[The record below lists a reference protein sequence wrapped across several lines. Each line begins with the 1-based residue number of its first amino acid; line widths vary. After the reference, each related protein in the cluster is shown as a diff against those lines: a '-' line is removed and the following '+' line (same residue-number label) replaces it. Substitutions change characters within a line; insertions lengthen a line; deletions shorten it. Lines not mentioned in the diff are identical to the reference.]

1 MLGTPLIA
9 TLVFAGV
16 MIVAIFAALSARSV
30 SRGLMRLLRRA
41 GRMTSRAAAPAKSG
55 AQAGVGAV
63 PYSAMAQVI
72 GFKSLAEAM
81 LGDIPP
87 ALRKSVQRQGR
98 IFRSA
103 NANQAVDT
111 LDGSLSLE
119 EAKRNLESARQY
131 YEEPMGNNVSPGF
144 LYEDSEE
151 ALIIR
156 ILKDVDLTFFYVT
169 RRINR
174 NISRNVLKIIAIL
187 TALVLIFPFAAGAV
201 TLIPT
206 VEPAF
211 GYTLYGLVLVGFAA
225 LMALFK
231 LFYNNATRT
240 NGQHFNHFVQ
250 TYFGRLLNQH
260 KTAATAFA
268 NTLNDRSA
276 DLEVIEVDAN
286 VWFLNL
292 NWLSA
297 RQWFL
302 DLYVRNMIFQIAR
315 NLWLSYLT
323 VPAYF
328 LLAGAIYAALY
339 TVAHRFSVLEPY
351 FWAPDWTSWK
361 VFGPW
366 LLLLAFYFWSLGGL
380 LREFWREI
388 TARGWLGFQTMDV
401 KAMIEKNIGPIV
413 REVVDRRRDPMGRR
427 GYPN

>member
-1 MLGTPLIA
+1 MTGNPLVGSLI
-9 TLVFAGV
+9 FAAIL
-16 MIVAIFAALSARSV
+16 IVAVIIALSARSFLRV
-30 SRGLMRLLRRA
+30 LTRAFRRVGGLARSA
-41 GRMTSRAAAPAKSG
+41 GAEAKKG

-63 PYSAMAQVI
+63 PYTAMAQVI

-81 LGDIPP
+81 LGEVPP
-87 ALRKSVQRQGR
+87 ALRKSIQRQG
-98 IFRSA
+98 ILFRSA

-111 LDGSLSLE
+111 LDGSLSLDD
-119 EAKRNLESARQY
+119 ARRNLESAKQY

-187 TALVLIFPFAAGAV
+187 TALVLIFPFAVGAV

-206 VEPAF
+206 QEPAF

-225 LMALFK
+225 LMALFR
-231 LFYNNATRT
+231 LFYNNATRN

-268 NTLNDRSA
+268 NTLNDRA
-276 DLEVIEVDAN
+276 TDLEVVETDAN
-286 VWFLNL
+286 IWFLNL
-292 NWLSA
+292 HWLSA

-323 VPAYF
+323 VP
-328 LLAGAIYAALY
+328 
-339 TVAHRFSVLEPY
+339 P
-351 FWAPDWTSWK
+351 
-361 VFGPW
+361 
-366 LLLLAFYFWSLGGL
+366 
-380 LREFWREI
+380 
-388 TARGWLGFQTMDV
+388 
-401 KAMIEKNIGPIV
+401 
-413 REVVDRRRDPMGRR
+413 
-427 GYPN
+427 